1 MDSHR
6 MENRG
11 ISVYDFIIR
20 GGMVK
25 VNKKHDVFL
34 QNLCPYIVWQSERIM
49 QVAWLDMDRDM
60 LAGQRELFK
69 IGDVW
74 IQICLN

>member
-11 ISVYDFIIR
+11 ISVYDFIIHSD
-20 GGMVK
+20 MFK
-25 VNKKHDVFL
+25 VDKKHDVFL

-69 IGDVW
+69 IGDIW